1 MLLLWDCF
9 AVTKPLSQI
18 QKSTLWPLQDA
29 NPTPSLGG
37 FGLTLTVVAVASDV
51 GLIDNFASTT
61 AVETDPDLTNNSST
75 AQARVIRP
83 PAVEMVKD
91 IRPGNFASSRP
102 ADFADIDGIL
112 FFSADDFSTNGR
124 ELWKSDGTEEGT
136 VFVKDIR
143 PGGNDS
149 SLGQITNVGGV
160 AFFRANDGTLGA
172 ELWKSDGTATGT
184 VLVKDIEPGISSG
197 LPFTA
202 YLTEFNDELF
212 FIADDG
218 VNGIELWKSD
228 GTATGTFMVKD
239 IDPSFSSVPTELTA
253 IGDTLFFSANDGDT
267 IGSELWKSDGTATGT
282 VVVKNISPFDFFG
295 SFPTNLVNVSG
306 TLFFR
311 ANDNTSGIELWKSDG
326 TATGTVLVKDIS
338 PGGAGSSPDDL
349 TAAGDVL
356 YFTADRGIEGRE
368 LWKSDGTATGTVL
381 VKDVRPGVNSSLIG
395 DMIGAS
401 STVFFDADDGTNG
414 RELWTSDGTASGTVI
429 VLDIA
434 QGAGAGSFPDELSY
448 FNPLFFTAGD
458 GFNGEELWMSDGGDT
473 FQLADIRSGPFGSLT
488 SEILPVFSNTL
499 GLYQVFLDAYNG
511 SNGEELWK
519 VLINPLPIADLSLT
533 KNASPTPVL
542 PVDALT
548 YTVTVTN
555 NGPGSATGVQI
566 VDTLPASVAFDSAV
580 ATQGSCGVA
589 GSVVTCSVGI
599 LAAGQQATATITVFT
614 SSSLGFIT
622 NTSTVIAVEDD
633 PVPGNN
639 AASVVV
645 EVVAPPA
652 IADISVT
659 KSLVPPTF
667 AVVGKSIGFGF
678 TIENDGP
685 GFAHN
690 LTLTDVLPSGVTYDS
705 FGASQGT
712 CSEVGGT
719 VTCDLGTLIKRD
731 TATVVIHV
739 IPNSVGQI
747 TNTGSVSADE
757 ADPDSGNNVS
767 TIEERVLGED
777 PIQPIADIVPGTGHS
792 FPFLFTPVGSDVFF
806 VATDNTNGFELW
818 KTDLTPGGTVLVKDI
833 NPGAPSGFPGW
844 LADVG
849 GTLFFAASDG
859 VNGNE
864 LWKSD
869 GTPAGTT
876 MVKDIFPGVN
886 DSFPSDL
893 TDVGGTLF
901 FVANNGTNGTELWKS
916 DGTPGGT
923 VMVKDIAPGGAHGL
937 GGFGGDGLTE
947 FSGMLFFTADD
958 GGGDELWKSDGT
970 PGGTVMVTDINPGGG
985 SFPTNL
991 IGINPLYFTANDG
1004 TNGTELWM
1012 SDGTAGGTVM
1022 VKDID
1027 PALFGSGPQ
1036 HLADV
1041 NGRLYFTASDGTNG
1055 RELWTT
1061 DGTLPGTVMI
1071 KDINPGAA
1079 NAFPNFSFDPADI
1092 THVSGTEFYFRADDG
1107 SHGIELWKSDGTAAN
1122 TFMVKDIFPGPA
1134 DGFFTFVTGELTPVQ
1149 DHLFFAAIDGVHGQ
1163 ELWLTDGTEEGTK
1176 MVQDLN
1182 PGPPPA
1188 GPSAGQVSALG
1199 VVPASTFCDSSSK
1212 DGQPQDLIQ
1221 IAPGIIFAGCS
1232 QTTGN
1237 EIFSVPRDVI
1247 DSLINET
1254 VEGPALSITKTGIA
1268 GISGASGGDV
1278 PRTGSIFYEVT
1289 VKNIGTVA
1297 VTSVVMT
1304 DHLPTEAQGQPAV
1317 LTREGAPALLPA
1329 TECSFTED
1337 DVFECNIGTLNPGEE
1352 KEYSFTID
1360 INTFAGNPLTNIAEA
1375 IGANASMVTTQVTN
1389 EAVSHADLVV
1399 TKTVSE
1405 LGAFPPDEFE
1415 EDATATMTQNE
1426 TWEYFFEVTNNGP
1439 DDAVNVVLTDTL
1451 PNKIRI
1457 VMFDLPD
1464 GCGEPATGSTL
1475 TCNLGTLAPGETKE
1489 GTIGFQ
1495 VGEVPPLGGQGYT
1508 LDNTASATTDTPD
1521 FNSTNDQ
1528 DTASGF
1534 AFPADES
1541 TYDVSRNSTFPNL
1554 NPPTLL
1560 PGFDGPL
1567 DTCGVTVP
1575 CGQDPF
1581 LGGLLD
1587 LPDGCG
1593 PVGCNDAGDPI
1604 YLNSGELYQYVEDLR
1619 IPGRGIDFVFARK
1632 YRSGVIY
1639 EGPLGNS
1646 WDHTYNRRLVLV
1658 TGQNSSTLPH
1668 ATLPREPQPGDVLRM
1683 DGLGRPDMYQIQ
1695 PDGSFLAPI
1704 GYYTRLE
1711 TSTDGG
1717 YIEYDRRGGAAIY
1730 APPTTSGLSVLVAK
1744 RDRNGNEL
1752 RFTYDAQGRLDTV
1765 VDTLGR
1771 VIDYAYDGQD
1781 RLVQVTDFT
1790 GRSIEFE
1797 YDANND
1803 LVEVTGPA
1811 VVGTATGNDFPQG
1824 TAVRYTYSSGFA
1836 DAHLNHNLL
1845 TVTVPN
1851 EVAASTTPRLVLT
1864 YGTSQTTTDSLDRVV
1879 TQMLG
1884 GTNDSGV
1891 PAGGTYTYDYTI
1903 LTTTS
1908 TTTPTNFPVSQTTV
1922 TDRNGNLTEYQ
1933 FNRSGNVVRV
1943 REFTNRGLRPGEID
1957 FYETMHEYNDDG
1969 QRTRTVF
1976 PEGNSVQ
1983 YLYDDLNPDR
1993 FQQGNLLRVIRT
2005 PDADRGGDQS
2015 TIETSRTYEPIY
2027 NQVRTVT
2034 EARGNDPT
2042 YVPQNSGVT
2051 SAARYTTTYTYDY
2064 EESCDLAV
2072 IATTTGRAQTEV
2084 QQLLTAAGMC
2094 GAPLGDV
2101 NGDGTTAQVDGNR
2114 VRAQYP
2120 SVVLA
2125 AGSNQAAAEGDTTQ
2139 EIVELFEYNPLGQV
2153 VRRVDPEGNVDLYD
2167 YHPANDPDGDG
2178 VQTPPNTTTLVGLE
2192 PAGYLAR
2199 VIRDGAVAPLPDDVD
2214 KDGNVDTNDL
2224 QFVADRIGS
2233 ANPRADLNRDG
2244 TVNVLDKLD
2253 SLVKTPRPPGAMG
2266 G

>member
-1 MLLLWDCF
+1 M
-9 AVTKPLSQI
+9 
-18 QKSTLWPLQDA
+18 
-29 NPTPSLGG
+29 
-37 FGLTLTVVAVASDV
+37 
-51 GLIDNFASTT
+51 
-61 AVETDPDLTNNSST
+61 
-75 AQARVIRP
+75 
-83 PAVEMVKD
+83 
-91 IRPGNFASSRP
+91 
-102 ADFADIDGIL
+102 
-112 FFSADDFSTNGR
+112 
-124 ELWKSDGTEEGT
+124 
-136 VFVKDIR
+136 
-143 PGGNDS
+143 
-149 SLGQITNVGGV
+149 
-160 AFFRANDGTLGA
+160 
-172 ELWKSDGTATGT
+172 
-184 VLVKDIEPGISSG
+184 
-197 LPFTA
+197 
-202 YLTEFNDELF
+202 
-212 FIADDG
+212 
-218 VNGIELWKSD
+218 
-228 GTATGTFMVKD
+228 
-239 IDPSFSSVPTELTA
+239 
-253 IGDTLFFSANDGDT
+253 
-267 IGSELWKSDGTATGT
+267 
-282 VVVKNISPFDFFG
+282 
-295 SFPTNLVNVSG
+295 
-306 TLFFR
+306 
-311 ANDNTSGIELWKSDG
+311 
-326 TATGTVLVKDIS
+326 
-338 PGGAGSSPDDL
+338 
-349 TAAGDVL
+349 
-356 YFTADRGIEGRE
+356 
-368 LWKSDGTATGTVL
+368 
-381 VKDVRPGVNSSLIG
+381 
-395 DMIGAS
+395 
-401 STVFFDADDGTNG
+401 
-414 RELWTSDGTASGTVI
+414 
-429 VLDIA
+429 
-434 QGAGAGSFPDELSY
+434 
-448 FNPLFFTAGD
+448 
-458 GFNGEELWMSDGGDT
+458 
-473 FQLADIRSGPFGSLT
+473 
-488 SEILPVFSNTL
+488 
-499 GLYQVFLDAYNG
+499 
-511 SNGEELWK
+511 
-519 VLINPLPIADLSLT
+519 
-533 KNASPTPVL
+533 
-542 PVDALT
+542 
-548 YTVTVTN
+548 
-555 NGPGSATGVQI
+555 
-566 VDTLPASVAFDSAV
+566 
-580 ATQGSCGVA
+580 
-589 GSVVTCSVGI
+589 
-599 LAAGQQATATITVFT
+599 
-614 SSSLGFIT
+614 
-622 NTSTVIAVEDD
+622 
-633 PVPGNN
+633 
-639 AASVVV
+639 
-645 EVVAPPA
+645 
-652 IADISVT
+652 
-659 KSLVPPTF
+659 
-667 AVVGKSIGFGF
+667 
-678 TIENDGP
+678 
-685 GFAHN
+685 
-690 LTLTDVLPSGVTYDS
+690 
-705 FGASQGT
+705 
-712 CSEVGGT
+712 
-719 VTCDLGTLIKRD
+719 
-731 TATVVIHV
+731 
-739 IPNSVGQI
+739 
-747 TNTGSVSADE
+747 
-757 ADPDSGNNVS
+757 
-767 TIEERVLGED
+767 
-777 PIQPIADIVPGTGHS
+777 
-792 FPFLFTPVGSDVFF
+792 
-806 VATDNTNGFELW
+806 
-818 KTDLTPGGTVLVKDI
+818 
-833 NPGAPSGFPGW
+833 
-844 LADVG
+844 
-849 GTLFFAASDG
+849 
-859 VNGNE
+859 
-864 LWKSD
+864 
-869 GTPAGTT
+869 
-876 MVKDIFPGVN
+876 
-886 DSFPSDL
+886 
-893 TDVGGTLF
+893 
-901 FVANNGTNGTELWKS
+901 
-916 DGTPGGT
+916 
-923 VMVKDIAPGGAHGL
+923 
-937 GGFGGDGLTE
+937 
-947 FSGMLFFTADD
+947 
-958 GGGDELWKSDGT
+958 
-970 PGGTVMVTDINPGGG
+970 
-985 SFPTNL
+985 
-991 IGINPLYFTANDG
+991 
-1004 TNGTELWM
+1004 
-1012 SDGTAGGTVM
+1012 
-1022 VKDID
+1022 
-1027 PALFGSGPQ
+1027 
-1036 HLADV
+1036 
-1041 NGRLYFTASDGTNG
+1041 
-1055 RELWTT
+1055 
-1061 DGTLPGTVMI
+1061 
-1071 KDINPGAA
+1071 
-1079 NAFPNFSFDPADI
+1079 
-1092 THVSGTEFYFRADDG
+1092 
-1107 SHGIELWKSDGTAAN
+1107 
-1122 TFMVKDIFPGPA
+1122 
-1134 DGFFTFVTGELTPVQ
+1134 
-1149 DHLFFAAIDGVHGQ
+1149 
-1163 ELWLTDGTEEGTK
+1163 
-1176 MVQDLN
+1176 
-1182 PGPPPA
+1182 
-1188 GPSAGQVSALG
+1188 
-1199 VVPASTFCDSSSK
+1199 
-1212 DGQPQDLIQ
+1212 
-1221 IAPGIIFAGCS
+1221 
-1232 QTTGN
+1232 
-1237 EIFSVPRDVI
+1237 PRDVI

-1317 LTREGAPALLPA
+1317 LTREGGPALLPA

-1695 PDGSFLAPI
+1695 PDGSFPAPI

-1845 TVTVPN
+1845 TVTAPN

-2244 TVNVLDKLD
+2244 TVNVLDMVD